1 MSKVSPNDETSP
13 FIGRSACALA
23 DEARIARA
31 MAEANT
37 LADLMCVSTAI
48 RDYRASQVTTT
59 VAEYAPGVKN
69 SPFCLS
75 ALAVS

>member
-1 MSKVSPNDETSP
+1 
-13 FIGRSACALA
+13 
-23 DEARIARA
+23 